1 MKFKNRM
8 ILSKVITV
16 LCGACALATGCV
28 KGTEALISIGAAM
41 LAVGIVNTIR
51 LIRML
56 RNPEKLKSME
66 NAYRDERNI
75 FVAGKSYTFAFW
87 ASVYT
92 EFLAVIVL
100 SFAEKEEYAMIFSLL
115 VCFQVFIYA
124 GANIFYHKKY

>member
-16 LCGACALATGCV
+16 LCGACALAAGCV
-28 KGTEALISIGAAM
+28 KGTETLISIGAAM

-51 LIRML
+51 LIGTL
-56 RNPEKLKSME
+56 RNPEKFQSME

-75 FVAGKSYTFAFW
+75 FVARKSYTFAFW
-87 ASVYT
+87 ASVYA

-100 SFAEKEEYAMIFSLL
+100 NFAEREEYAMLFSLL
-115 VCFQVFIYA
+115 VCFQVLIYA
-124 GANIFYHKKY
+124 AANIFYNKKY